1 MKTGSDRGQM
11 RSMSPNKDKNNSG
24 GFMSSLS
31 KDAPSL
37 ENVSDAHRKQS
48 KLRQQEQLMNQII
61 TEDYKRELDAQAM
74 GIREQNM

>member
-1 MKTGSDRGQM
+1 
-11 RSMSPNKDKNNSG
+11 
-24 GFMSSLS
+24 MSSLS

>member
-1 MKTGSDRGQM
+1 
-11 RSMSPNKDKNNSG
+11 
-24 GFMSSLS
+24 MSSLS

-37 ENVSDAHRKQS
+37 ENVSDTHRKQS